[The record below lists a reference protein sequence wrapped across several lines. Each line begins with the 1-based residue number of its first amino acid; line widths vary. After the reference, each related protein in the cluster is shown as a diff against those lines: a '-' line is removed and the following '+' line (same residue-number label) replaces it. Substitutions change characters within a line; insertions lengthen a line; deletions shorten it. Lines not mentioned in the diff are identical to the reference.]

1 MQTLDLDT
9 LRTLTVI
16 QEQGGFAAAAIHL
29 GRTQSA
35 VSQQMQRL
43 ESQLGRAIF
52 ERRGR
57 QKRLTPHGER
67 LLDYARHLLSVNDEA
82 LRNLQQG
89 SLEGVLRIGAPHD
102 VADNMLPP
110 LLAQIARHS
119 PLLQI
124 DIHVGRS
131 PFLMESLHRGE
142 IDMTISNRHDPT
154 LEGVVLR
161 TSPTVW
167 VCSSSYV
174 LDTSK
179 PIPLVLADGPSL
191 FRRLAQEA
199 LDDAGIRWSPS
210 YTSSSLIGIKA
221 ALRAGLGVTARGI
234 ELIGTDFRVLGEN
247 DGMPRLPDVEYY
259 LFVRNNVVRPLTRR
273 VFDMLKSNMRLLR
286 SADRE
291 NRPGDV
297 FGGGNHV
304 RFAV

>member
-1 MQTLDLDT
+1 MDTLDLDA
-9 LRTLTVI
+9 LRTLVVI
-16 QEQGGFAAAAIHL
+16 QEKDGFAAAAVHI
-29 GRTQSA
+29 GKTQSA
-35 VSQQMQRL
+35 VTQQMQRL

-57 QKRLTPHGER
+57 QKRLTPLGLR
-67 LLDYARHLLSVNDEA
+67 LLDYARHLLAVNDEA
-82 LRNLQQG
+82 LRSLQQG

-110 LLAQIARHS
+110 LLAQVARVS

-161 TSPTVW
+161 SSPTVW
-167 VCSSSYV
+167 LCSASYL
-174 LDTSK
+174 LDSAK

-221 ALRAGLGVTARGI
+221 ALRAGLGVTARGV
-234 ELIGTDFRVLGEN
+234 ELLDAEFRVLGEA
-247 DGMPRLPDVEYY
+247 DGLPRLPDVAYY
-259 LFVRNNVVRPLTRR
+259 LFVRKNVVRPLTRR

-286 SADRE
+286 SSERSFRADL
-291 NRPGDV
+291 G
-297 FGGGNHV
+297 
-304 RFAV
+304 

>member
-1 MQTLDLDT
+1 MDTLDLDA
-9 LRTLTVI
+9 LRTLVVI
-16 QEQGGFAAAAIHL
+16 QEKDGFAAAAVHI
-29 GRTQSA
+29 GKTQSA
-35 VSQQMQRL
+35 VTQQMQRL

-57 QKRLTPHGER
+57 QKRLTPLGLR
-67 LLDYARHLLSVNDEA
+67 LLDYARHLLAVNDEA
-82 LRNLQQG
+82 LRSLQQG

-110 LLAQIARHS
+110 LLAQVARVS

-161 TSPTVW
+161 SSPTVW
-167 VCSSSYV
+167 LCSASYV
-174 LDTSK
+174 LDSAK

-221 ALRAGLGVTARGI
+221 ALRAGLGVTARGV
-234 ELIGTDFRVLGEN
+234 ELLDAEFRVLGET
-247 DGMPRLPDVEYY
+247 DGLPRLPDVAYY
-259 LFVRNNVVRPLTRR
+259 LFVRKNVVRPLTRR
-273 VFDMLKSNMRLLR
+273 VFDMLKSNMRLLLSSGR
-286 SADRE
+286 SFRADL
-291 NRPGDV
+291 G
-297 FGGGNHV
+297 
-304 RFAV
+304 

>member
-1 MQTLDLDT
+1 MDTLDLDA
-9 LRTLTVI
+9 LRTLVVI
-16 QEQGGFAAAAIHL
+16 QEKDGFAAAAVHI
-29 GRTQSA
+29 GKTQSA
-35 VSQQMQRL
+35 VTQQMQRL

-52 ERRGR
+52 ERRWR
-57 QKRLTPHGER
+57 QKRLTPLGLR
-67 LLDYARHLLSVNDEA
+67 LLDYARHLLAVNDEA
-82 LRNLQQG
+82 LRSLQQG

-110 LLAQIARHS
+110 LLAQVARVS

-161 TSPTVW
+161 SSPTVW
-167 VCSSSYV
+167 LCSASYL
-174 LDTSK
+174 LDSTK

-221 ALRAGLGVTARGI
+221 ALRAGLGVTARGV
-234 ELIGTDFRVLGEN
+234 ELLDAEFRVLGEA
-247 DGMPRLPDVEYY
+247 DGLPRLPDVAYY
-259 LFVRNNVVRPLTRR
+259 LFVRKNVVRPLTRR

-286 SADRE
+286 SSERSFRADL
-291 NRPGDV
+291 G
-297 FGGGNHV
+297 
-304 RFAV
+304 